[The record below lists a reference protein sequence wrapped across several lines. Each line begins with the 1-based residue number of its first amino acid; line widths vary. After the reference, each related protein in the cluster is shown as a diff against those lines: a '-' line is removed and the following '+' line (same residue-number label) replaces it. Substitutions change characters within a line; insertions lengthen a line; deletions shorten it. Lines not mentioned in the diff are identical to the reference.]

1 MSRYVPMR
9 RDIPRLDAPAYTSRP
24 MDADYLPVE
33 RVAQLLAVS
42 TRHAHRACQKAGV
55 RSSRA
60 GRRTVYHRLDV
71 ERLAVELGAEYRT
84 VETSPA
90 PAVATE
96 TAIAEPSTALV
107 PYDALQRQ
115 LTDVQSELA
124 ELKAMVAVLVERDAR
139 PNAPAVETLPRKP
152 AWWKRLFK

>member
-1 MSRYVPMR
+1 V
-9 RDIPRLDAPAYTSRP
+9 RLIV
-24 MDADYLPVE
+24 DADYLAIE
-33 RVAQLLAVS
+33 RVAHLLAVS

-60 GRRTVYHRLDV
+60 GRRTLYHRLDV

-90 PAVATE
+90 PAVAAE

-115 LTDVQSELA
+115 LADVQSELA

-139 PNAPAVETLPRKP
+139 PNAPAVETLPRKL
-152 AWWKRLFK
+152 AWWRRLLK

>member
-1 MSRYVPMR
+1 
-9 RDIPRLDAPAYTSRP
+9 
-24 MDADYLPVE
+24 MDADYIAVE

-42 TRHAHRACQKAGV
+42 TRHAHRACQKASV

-60 GRRTVYHRLDV
+60 GRRTLYHRLDV

-90 PAVATE
+90 PAVAAE
-96 TAIAEPSTALV
+96 TAVAEPSTALV

-115 LTDVQSELA
+115 LADVESLLQQHKREMA
-124 ELKAMVAVLVERDAR
+124 ELKAMVATLVERDAR
-139 PNAPAVETLPRKP
+139 PNAPAVVETPTRRLP
-152 AWWKRLFK
+152 WWRRLFGGE

>member
-1 MSRYVPMR
+1 
-9 RDIPRLDAPAYTSRP
+9 
-24 MDADYLPVE
+24 MDTEYIAVE
-33 RVAQLLAVS
+33 QVAQLLAVS

-60 GRRTVYHRLDV
+60 GRRTLYHRLDV

-90 PAVATE
+90 PAVAAE

-115 LTDVQSELA
+115 LADVQSELA
-124 ELKAMVAVLVERDAR
+124 ELKAMVSTLVGQQKRQDA
-139 PNAPAVETLPRKP
+139 PNVDSPPRKP
-152 AWWKRLFK
+152 AWWRRLLK

>member
-1 MSRYVPMR
+1 
-9 RDIPRLDAPAYTSRP
+9 

-33 RVAQLLAVS
+33 RVAHLLAVS

-71 ERLAVELGAEYRT
+71 ERLAVALGAEYRH

-90 PAVATE
+90 PAVAAE
-96 TAIAEPSTALV
+96 TAVAEPSTALV

-115 LTDVQSELA
+115 LADVQSELA
-124 ELKAMVAVLVERDAR
+124 ELKAMVATLVERDAR
-139 PNAPAVETLPRKP
+139 PNTPAVETLPRKL
-152 AWWKRLFK
+152 AWWRRLLK

>member
-1 MSRYVPMR
+1 
-9 RDIPRLDAPAYTSRP
+9 

-55 RSSRA
+55 RSSKA

-96 TAIAEPSTALV
+96 TAVAEPSTALV

-115 LTDVQSELA
+115 LADVESLLQQHKREMA
-124 ELKAMVAVLVERDAR
+124 ELKVMVAVLVERDAR
-139 PNAPAVETLPRKP
+139 PNAPAVSTLPRKL
-152 AWWKRLFK
+152 AWWRRMFGG

>member
-60 GRRTVYHRLDV
+60 GRRTVYHRFDV

>member
-1 MSRYVPMR
+1 
-9 RDIPRLDAPAYTSRP
+9 

-55 RSSRA
+55 RSSKA
-60 GRRTVYHRLDV
+60 GRRSVYHRLDV

-90 PAVATE
+90 PAGSTE

-115 LTDVQSELA
+115 LADVQSELA

-139 PNAPAVETLPRKP
+139 PNALAVETLPRKL
-152 AWWKRLFK
+152 AWWRRLFK

>member
-1 MSRYVPMR
+1 
-9 RDIPRLDAPAYTSRP
+9 
-24 MDADYLPVE
+24 MDADYIAVE

-55 RSSRA
+55 RSSKA
-60 GRRTVYHRLDV
+60 GRRTLYHRLDV

-90 PAVATE
+90 PAVAAE

-115 LTDVQSELA
+115 LADVQSELA
-124 ELKAMVAVLVERDAR
+124 ELKAMVATLVEQHAR
-139 PNAPAVETLPRKP
+139 PNAPADEPMPRKL
-152 AWWKRLFK
+152 AWWRRLFR

>member
-1 MSRYVPMR
+1 
-9 RDIPRLDAPAYTSRP
+9 

-55 RSSRA
+55 RSSKA

-71 ERLAVELGAEYRT
+71 ERLAVALGAEYRT
-84 VETSPA
+84 VESNLYNVKVT

-96 TAIAEPSTALV
+96 TAVAEPSTALV
-107 PYDALQRQ
+107 PYDALRCQ
-115 LTDVQSELA
+115 LADVESLLQQHKREMA
-124 ELKAMVAVLVERDAR
+124 ELKAMVATLVERDAR
-139 PNAPAVETLPRKP
+139 PNAPAPTRRL
-152 AWWKRLFK
+152 AWWRRLIG

>member
-1 MSRYVPMR
+1 
-9 RDIPRLDAPAYTSRP
+9 
-24 MDADYLPVE
+24 MDAEYIAVE

-107 PYDALQRQ
+107 PYDALRRQ
-115 LTDVQSELA
+115 LADVESLLQQHKREMA
-124 ELKAMVAVLVERDAR
+124 ELKVMVATLVERDAR
-139 PNAPAVETLPRKP
+139 PNAPAVETQPRKL
-152 AWWKRLFK
+152 AWWRRLLK

>member
-1 MSRYVPMR
+1 MR
-9 RDIPRLDAPAYTSRP
+9 LIV
-24 MDADYLPVE
+24 DADYLPIE

-42 TRHAHRACQKAGV
+42 TRHAHRACQKASV

-60 GRRTVYHRLDV
+60 GRRTLYHRLDV

-90 PAVATE
+90 PAVAAE

-115 LTDVQSELA
+115 LTYIEEELA
-124 ELKAMVAVLVERDAR
+124 DVKRMLATLVERQAA
-139 PNAPAVETLPRKP
+139 PNAPAVETLPRKL
-152 AWWKRLFK
+152 AWWRRLLK

>member
-1 MSRYVPMR
+1 
-9 RDIPRLDAPAYTSRP
+9 
-24 MDADYLPVE
+24 MDADYLAVE

-42 TRHAHRACQKAGV
+42 TRHAHRACHKAGV
-55 RSSRA
+55 RSSKA
-60 GRRTVYHRLDV
+60 GKRTVYHRLDV

-84 VETSPA
+84 VETWPA

-96 TAIAEPSTALV
+96 TAVAEPSTALV

-115 LTDVQSELA
+115 LADVQSLLQQHKREMA

-139 PNAPAVETLPRKP
+139 PNAPSVETLPRKL
-152 AWWKRLFK
+152 AWWKRMFGGE

>member
-1 MSRYVPMR
+1 
-9 RDIPRLDAPAYTSRP
+9 

-33 RVAQLLAVS
+33 RVAHLLAVS

-96 TAIAEPSTALV
+96 TAVAEPSTALV

-115 LTDVQSELA
+115 LTYIEEELA
-124 ELKAMVAVLVERDAR
+124 DVKRMLATLVEQHAR
-139 PNAPAVETLPRKP
+139 PNAPADEPMPRKL
-152 AWWKRLFK
+152 AWWRRLFR

>member
-1 MSRYVPMR
+1 
-9 RDIPRLDAPAYTSRP
+9 

-42 TRHAHRACQKAGV
+42 TRHAHRACHKAGV
-55 RSSRA
+55 RSSKA

-84 VETSPA
+84 VETVA

-96 TAIAEPSTALV
+96 TAVAEPSTALV

-115 LTDVQSELA
+115 LADVESLLQQHKREMA
-124 ELKAMVAVLVERDAR
+124 ELKAMVTRLVEQRAR
-139 PNAPAVETLPRKP
+139 PNAPAPTRRL
-152 AWWKRLFK
+152 AWWRRLFG

>member
-1 MSRYVPMR
+1 
-9 RDIPRLDAPAYTSRP
+9 
-24 MDADYLPVE
+24 MDAEYIAVE

-55 RSSRA
+55 RSSKA
-60 GRRTVYHRLDV
+60 GRRTLYNRLDV

-96 TAIAEPSTALV
+96 TAVAEPSTALV

-115 LTDVQSELA
+115 LADVQSELA
-124 ELKAMVAVLVERDAR
+124 ELKAMVATLVERQAA
-139 PNAPAVETLPRKP
+139 PNAPAPLRKP
-152 AWWKRLFK
+152 AWWRRMFGGE

>member
-1 MSRYVPMR
+1 
-9 RDIPRLDAPAYTSRP
+9 
-24 MDADYLPVE
+24 
-33 RVAQLLAVS
+33 
-42 TRHAHRACQKAGV
+42 V

-71 ERLAVELGAEYRT
+71 EGLAVELGAAYRT

-96 TAIAEPSTALV
+96 TAVAEPSTALV

-115 LTDVQSELA
+115 LADVQRELA

-139 PNAPAVETLPRKP
+139 PNAPAVETLPRKL
-152 AWWKRLFK
+152 AWWRRMFGV

>member
-1 MSRYVPMR
+1 
-9 RDIPRLDAPAYTSRP
+9 

-55 RSSRA
+55 RSSKA

-90 PAVATE
+90 PAVAAE
-96 TAIAEPSTALV
+96 MAIAEPSTALV

-115 LTDVQSELA
+115 LADVQRELA
-124 ELKAMVAVLVERDAR
+124 ELKAMVAVLIERDAR
-139 PNAPAVETLPRKP
+139 PNAPAVETPPRKL
-152 AWWKRLFK
+152 AWWRRLLQ

>member
-1 MSRYVPMR
+1 
-9 RDIPRLDAPAYTSRP
+9 

-60 GRRTVYHRLDV
+60 GRRTLYHRLDV
-71 ERLAVELGAEYRT
+71 ERLAVELGAAYRT

-90 PAVATE
+90 PAVAAE
-96 TAIAEPSTALV
+96 TAVAEPSTALV

-115 LTDVQSELA
+115 LADVQSELA
-124 ELKAMVAVLVERDAR
+124 EVKRMLAVLVEQHAR
-139 PNAPAVETLPRKP
+139 QDAPAVETLPRKL
-152 AWWKRLFK
+152 AWWRRLFGG